1 MKLPYLLRVAIQE
14 PFVSKNPLIP
24 LLLPIA
30 VSLIA
35 GGTAGY
41 FATVQQI
48 HGLKAGNGS
57 SSERIDPDA
66 LRDAILAQ
74 PEIVEEAF
82 YALQAKRQAE
92 ADASKKGAMANAKEA
107 LFKDKRDPVIGADD
121 APFVL
126 VEFFD
131 YNCAYCKVASKWV
144 RTALEENPGKIKVIL
159 KDFPILEGR
168 SEGSRESS
176 EAAWAARLQGKDKY
190 EAFHFALM
198 DARGGFDSQ
207 RIDEIA
213 ANSGLDVV
221 RLRADMKANAK
232 AFDTLIEGNMSLARS
247 LGIDGTPAFI
257 SGDTFIS
264 GADTQKLQSLLDA
277 ALAEDS

>member
-1 MKLPYLLRVAIQE
+1 M
-14 PFVSKNPLIP
+14 SKNLLIP
-24 LLLPIA
+24 LLLPIS

-41 FATVQQI
+41 LATFEQI
-48 HGLKAGNGS
+48 QNLKAGKGVS
-57 SSERIDPDA
+57 SQMIDPDA
-66 LRDAILAQ
+66 LREAILAQ
-74 PEIVEEAF
+74 PEVVEEAF

-92 ADASKKGAMANAKEA
+92 ADAAKKGALANVKGA
-107 LFKDKRDPVIGADD
+107 LFNDKNDPVIGPDD

-131 YNCAYCKVASKWV
+131 YNCAYCKVASKWL
-144 RTALEENPGKIKVIL
+144 RTALDENPGKIKIIL

-168 SEGSRESS
+168 SKGSRESS

-213 ANSGLDVV
+213 ANSGLDVA
-221 RLRADMKANAK
+221 RLRADMKANKK
-232 AFDTLIEGNMSLARS
+232 AFDTLVEGNMRLARS

-257 SGDTFIS
+257 AGDTFVT

>member
-1 MKLPYLLRVAIQE
+1 M
-14 PFVSKNPLIP
+14 SKNLFIPLI
-24 LLLPIA
+24 LPIA
-30 VSLIA
+30 VSIIA

-41 FATVQQI
+41 FATNERI
-48 HGLKAGNGS
+48 HDLKKSNGS
-57 SSERIDPDA
+57 TREIIDPDS

-92 ADASKKGAMANAKEA
+92 ADAAKRGALVDSKGALFNAGQ
-107 LFKDKRDPVIGADD
+107 DPVIGADD

-131 YNCAYCKVASKWV
+131 YNCAYCKIASQWL
-144 RTALEENPGKIKVIL
+144 RTALKENPGKIKVIL

-168 SEGSRESS
+168 SKGSRESS

-190 EAFHFALM
+190 ETFHFALM
-198 DARGGFDSQ
+198 DARGGFDSE

-213 ANSGLDVV
+213 ANSGLDVA
-221 RLRADMKANAK
+221 RLRADMKVNAK
-232 AFDTLIEGNMSLARS
+232 AFNALIKENMSLARS

-257 SGDTFIS
+257 TGNTFIT
-264 GADTQKLQSLLDA
+264 GADTKKLQSLLDA
-277 ALAEDS
+277 AIAEDS